1 MSTMK
6 SIRDRLSG
14 PIGQFLKGAVGVY
27 IKRRDT
33 FALNQLKTALSRFFR
48 GRSISR
54 VNAIDMYIE
63 LLTGEELDR
72 YGVFESL
79 GYKFIR
85 FDKKEYCHTLWDDF
99 SNIVLTDFYN
109 QGELLRLLAPELP
122 PDFIPSSQSDF
133 LFYLIGEGPY
143 QYGDVRIKPDDVVID
158 AGANMGVFSL
168 FAAKRGAFV
177 HAFEPQQS
185 CFDVLSSHISMN
197 SFGESIV
204 PWKLAL
210 GDKRC
215 TVEFSSLEGALDSGA
230 TMIQSRVREN
240 RSSFSVDCISLDEWA
255 SENGIGKI
263 DFIKADIEGAERLL
277 LKGAG
282 NTLKEQ
288 KPRLSICTYHLHDDP
303 EVLKSLILQA
313 NPSYRTVQLPEK
325 IFAW

>member
-1 MSTMK
+1 M
-6 SIRDRLSG
+6 
-14 PIGQFLKGAVGVY
+14 VY
-27 IKRRDT
+27 IKRRDA
-33 FALNQLKTALSRFFR
+33 FALIQLKTALSRFFR

-54 VNAIDMYIE
+54 VNTIDMYIK
-63 LLTGEELDR
+63 LLTGDEFDR
-72 YGVFESL
+72 DRVIETL
-79 GYKFIR
+79 GYKFID
-85 FDKKEYCHTLWDDF
+85 FDRKEYRHTLWDDF
-99 SNIVLTDFYN
+99 SNIVLTDYYN

-122 PDFIPSSQSDF
+122 PDFTPSTQSDF

-177 HAFEPQQS
+177 HAFEPQRS
-185 CFDVLSSHISMN
+185 CYDVLKSHISMN

-204 PWKLAL
+204 PWELAL
-210 GDKRC
+210 AEKRGV
-215 TVEFSSLEGALDSGA
+215 VEFSSLEGTLDSGA

-240 RSSFSVDCISLDEWA
+240 RSSFTVNCISLDEWA

-263 DFIKADIEGAERLL
+263 DLIKADIEGAERLL
-277 LKGAG
+277 LKGAC
-282 NTLKEQ
+282 NTLREQ
-288 KPRLSICTYHLHDDP
+288 KPKLCLCTYHLHDDP
-303 EVLKSLILQA
+303 EVLKNLILQA